1 MSGVVNPSETR
12 GICGGRLTHGHQ
24 RAAVGGTTKSL
35 GLNMT
40 DTDNNK
46 LRQHLKLTVS
56 LLNAMDGVLQTERSG
71 NIWKHG
77 GYKQFA
83 RKYMQI
89 INLVSREIQLPPI
102 VDFYNIEKMP
112 GGGDTLPYQQ
122 KEVFES
128 VYANL
133 SLLRAF
139 LETEIG
145 MADEEILVLR
155 NFLQSRLRSAIFKPP
170 EREGDIQDAIEQLLI
185 GRGMQKGQDY
195 DREVGRVK
203 FSTKEAVP
211 DFIILKLSLAMEVK
225 FVKNAERAKKI
236 VDEISADIAS
246 YAKIYRQLL
255 FLIYDLGHIRD
266 EIEFRHDLESAPN
279 VSVIVIKH

>member
-1 MSGVVNPSETR
+1 MT
-12 GICGGRLTHGHQ
+12 
-24 RAAVGGTTKSL
+24 
-35 GLNMT
+35 NM
-40 DTDNNK
+40 DKNN

-56 LLNAMDGVLQTERSG
+56 LLHAMDDLLQAEDSG
-71 NIWKHG
+71 NMWKYS

-83 RKYMQI
+83 RKYVQI
-89 INLVSREIQLPPI
+89 ISLMTKEIELPPI
-102 VDFYNIEKMP
+102 IDFYDVEKMP

-145 MADEEILVLR
+145 IVDDQILALR
-155 NFLQSRLRSAIFKPP
+155 DFFQSRLRSAIFRTP
-170 EREGDIQDAIEQLLI
+170 ESEEDVQDAIEQLLI

-211 DFIILKLSLAMEVK
+211 DFIICKLSLAMEVK
-225 FVKNAERAKKI
+225 FIKNAERVKKI
-236 VDEISADIAS
+236 VDEISADIVS
-246 YAKIYRQLL
+246 YSKAYRQLL
-255 FLIYDLGHIRD
+255 FLIYDLGYVRD

-279 VSVIVIKH
+279 VSVVVIKH

>member
-1 MSGVVNPSETR
+1 MTELDKNRLRKYLKLVVS
-12 GICGGRLTHGHQ
+12 LQ
-24 RAAVGGTTKSL
+24 RAMET
-35 GLNMT
+35 M
-40 DTDNNK
+40 
-46 LRQHLKLTVS
+46 
-56 LLNAMDGVLQTERSG
+56 LQAERSD
-71 NIWKHG
+71 NIRKYG

-89 INLVSREIQLPPI
+89 INLMSREIQLPLI
-102 VDFYNIEKMP
+102 FDHYDIEKMP

-122 KEVFES
+122 KEFFES

-133 SLLRAF
+133 SLLRGF

-145 MADEEILVLR
+145 IVDDEILALR
-155 NFLQSRLRSAIFKPP
+155 DFLQSRLRSAIFEIP
-170 EREGDIQDAIEQLLI
+170 EHERDVQDAIEKLLI

-211 DFIILKLSLAMEVK
+211 DFIALKLSLAMEVK
-225 FVKNAERAKKI
+225 FVKNAERVRKI

-246 YAKIYRQLL
+246 YSKKYHQLI
-255 FLIYDLGHIRD
+255 FLIYDLGHIQD
-266 EIEFRHDLESAPN
+266 EIEFRHDLESTPN

>member
-1 MSGVVNPSETR
+1 MKMTKIEKGSLR
-12 GICGGRLTHGHQ
+12 RHLRLTI
-24 RAAVGGTTKSL
+24 
-35 GLNMT
+35 
-40 DTDNNK
+40 
-46 LRQHLKLTVS
+46 S
-56 LLNAMDGVLQTERSG
+56 LLQAMDNLLQAENPDNTR
-71 NIWKHG
+71 KYG

-83 RKYMQI
+83 RKYTQI
-89 INLVSREIQLPPI
+89 LTLMAKDIKLPPI
-102 VDFYNIEKMP
+102 IDYYDVEKMP
-112 GGGDTLPYQQ
+112 GGGKTLGYHQ
-122 KEVFES
+122 KEIFES

-139 LETEIG
+139 LETELGIVDDQIF
-145 MADEEILVLR
+145 ALR
-155 NFLQSRLRSAIFKPP
+155 DFVQSRLRSVIFRTP
-170 EREGDIQDAIEQLLI
+170 ESERDVQDAIEQLLI

-211 DFIILKLSLAMEVK
+211 DFIIRKLSLAIEVK
-225 FVKNAERAKKI
+225 FVKSADRSNKI

-246 YAKIYRQLL
+246 YSKEYRQLL
-255 FLIYDLGHIRD
+255 FLVYDLGHIRD